1 MKSQFLL
8 LTTSYSRERLWNF
21 QFNKIRK
28 TYQLTYYFTRKI
40 TNFFR
45 EIISKG
51 RVFTNFNELRNPQ
64 FFMWIWS
71 CQQKNF
77 DFANSNFSLLKPLI
91 SRVSRIFWIRNP
103 DELLTFIWISFF
115 FFRRLKIHPDKT
127 EVISWEKTM
136 VEVEISCS
144 NGWTAVPYC
153 DNRLILQKSLLQKRN

>member
-71 CQQKNF
+71 CQQKNC
-77 DFANSNFSLLKPLI
+77 DFANSNFSLLKTLI

-115 FFRRLKIHPDKT
+115 FQEAQNPPRQDRGHQLGKDDGRGRNFMQQWL
-127 EVISWEKTM
+127 
-136 VEVEISCS
+136 
-144 NGWTAVPYC
+144 
-153 DNRLILQKSLLQKRN
+153 NRCTILW